1 MKITTNHNRRRI
13 LDSWELTL
21 KEAEQFDYLDWDKL
35 REGTDSASFFRFKGE
50 VYNLGDFVRTYES
63 GQYDEKN
70 QTHQWDGYMSDSY
83 FSGMLVK
90 YAKLDDDDMIIV
102 GVYNT

>member
-1 MKITTNHNRRRI
+1 MKITTNHNRLRI
-13 LDSWELTL
+13 LDSWDLTV

-50 VYNLGDFVRTYES
+50 VYDLGEFQRITQNDYSEIK
-63 GQYDEKN
+63 D
-70 QTHQWDGYMSDSY
+70 WDGYLSDSY

-90 YAKLDDDDMIIV
+90 YAKDEDNRDDMVIV
-102 GVYNT
+102 ATYST